1 MSIEALRKT
10 VNDALDKVQVATDDA
25 CMEILFA
32 ICAVEFADDDEEDME
47 DEDEDEDEESDILPG
62 DCSFPIVWSIGELP
76 CDGEG
81 GEPIDNPM
89 VLRVHSEA
97 ELTDPNTKYDI
108 SLQDAVSSLIDMLD
122 GSHDMTLVA
131 MQVRDAL
138 AELSDQITIALD
150 AQ

>member
-1 MSIEALRKT
+1 MDKEALRLE
-10 VNDALDKVQVATDDA
+10 VEAVLENIQDALYDAVAS
-25 CMEILFA
+25 
-32 ICAVEFADDDEEDME
+32 VEVAFE
-47 DEDEDEDEESDILPG
+47 DEDEDEVEILPG
-62 DCSFPIVWSIGELP
+62 DCSFPIVWSVGDSP

-81 GEPIDNPM
+81 GKPIENPM
-89 VLRVHSEA
+89 VLRVHSED

-122 GSHDMTLVA
+122 GESDMNLIA

-138 AELSDQITIALD
+138 SDLADQITMALE

>member
-10 VNDALDKVQVATDDA
+10 VNDALDKIQVAIDDA
-25 CMEILFA
+25 CMEIQFA
-32 ICAVEFADDDEEDME
+32 IYTVELADDDEEDM
-47 DEDEDEDEESDILPG
+47 EDEDEESDILPG

-108 SLQDAVSSLIDMLD
+108 SLQDAVSSLIDMLNGD
-122 GSHDMTLVA
+122 DDITLVA

-150 AQ
+150 SQ

>member
-10 VNDALDKVQVATDDA
+10 VNDALDKIQAAIDDA
-25 CMEILFA
+25 CMEIQFA
-32 ICAVEFADDDEEDME
+32 IYTVELADDDEEDM
-47 DEDEDEDEESDILPG
+47 EDEDEESDILPG
-62 DCSFPIVWSIGELP
+62 DCSFPIVWSIGESP

-150 AQ
+150 SE